1 MNEAHKSFREAI
13 DKAIAAARVAGL
25 SEREIKSTFA
35 DVVRLR
41 KERERL
47 RALYPNSSE
56 KS

>member
-13 DKAIAAARVAGL
+13 DKAIAAARAAGL

-35 DVVRLR
+35 DVERLR
-41 KERERL
+41 KDRERL
-47 RALYPNSSE
+47 RALYPNSSK

>member
-13 DKAIAAARVAGL
+13 DKAIAAARAAGL

-41 KERERL
+41 KDRERL
-47 RALYPNSSE
+47 RALYPNSSN